1 MKTKRTLR
9 IEKVQHIEEYREKA
23 KDLQDELTAALDF
36 ENQKQKNK
44 KKNRGKKSSQYFVH
58 EKILELIDLYI
69 KIYEADQIEGLKQ
82 AQELAQE
89 AKNQGMDQGKNKGKN
104 QKKKPKKQS
113 QAEESKKPQ
122 KDAENNKQEEEPK

>member
-1 MKTKRTLR
+1 M
-9 IEKVQHIEEYREKA
+9 
-23 KDLQDELTAALDF
+23 QDELTAALDF
-36 ENQKQKNK
+36 ENEKQKNK

-58 EKILELIDLYI
+58 EKILELIELYL

-89 AKNQGMDQGKNKGKN
+89 AKNQGMDQGKN

-113 QAEESKKPQ
+113 
-122 KDAENNKQEEEPK
+122 